1 MSEASDDE
9 RRPLLSREEGDPLQ
23 ASSDAATAV
32 GPSCRHR
39 CQGCFLVEPILVLFA
54 LGIFPLSI
62 ISQKYTLDWYQND
75 SSVDFDVHGQND
87 SHANTSASSCHENAS
102 RDDNDQLQ
110 EYAQKRASMFA
121 LYSSLVMGVPAVFV
135 TVILGAGSDRF
146 GRRFAV
152 IPPVFGVF
160 ASSLISTVVI
170 LTESRVYW
178 LFLASFVSGCTGSFM
193 SILMACFAY
202 VVDRSPPE
210 RRLFRILVVEMSLL
224 ISGIVSPI
232 INGAVVTRFGYF
244 YPLLFVVAASVLNLI
259 YVVAFFPKKTRQDN
273 LPPALSS
280 SMDCQPTLTSFL
292 PVIWQQIC
300 SMFRIFFKNSPH
312 IRAASRWR
320 RLRLNLLMVAFFI
333 TNLPTLSL
341 SVSTLFEMN
350 HPLCWD
356 VNMVGLFV
364 GLSSAISGVGAVIV
378 TPLFKLCH
386 TPDVV
391 IAIISSLA
399 SLATNVYT
407 IFVRSTVMMFLT
419 LSVAMLRILFTPSL
433 RTLLSKEVGDEEQ
446 GSLFGA
452 ISCLE
457 VICMTIGTVMF
468 NSIYSA
474 TLFISTGFVFLVM
487 AAFYL
492 VGCILV
498 GTYAILTKVDKRNSS
513 RSDAGSKTLGDVL
526 Q

>member
-23 ASSDAATAV
+23 ASSDAATAEEA
-32 GPSCRHR
+32 SCRRR

-62 ISQKYTLDWYQND
+62 ISQKYTLDWYQD
-75 SSVDFDVHGQND
+75 DSVDFDVHGRYD
-87 SHANTSASSCHENAS
+87 SHAANTSASSCHENAS

-110 EYAQKRASMFA
+110 QYAQKRASMFA

-170 LTESRVYW
+170 LTESHVYW

-202 VVDRSPPE
+202 VVDRAPPE

-224 ISGIVSPI
+224 ISGIISPI
-232 INGAVVTRFGYF
+232 INGAVVTRFGYL

-259 YVVAFFPKKTRQDN
+259 YVVAFFPKKTRQDS
-273 LPPALSS
+273 LSPALSS
-280 SMDCQPTLTSFL
+280 SANCQPTVTSFL

-312 IRAASRWR
+312 VRETSRWR

-333 TNLPTLSL
+333 TNLPALSL

-386 TPDVV
+386 TPDIV

-399 SLATNVYT
+399 SLATNVYM
-407 IFVRSTVMMFLT
+407 IFVRNTVMMFL
-419 LSVAMLRILFTPSL
+419 SELFARL
-433 RTLLSKEVGDEEQ
+433 
-446 GSLFGA
+446 GS
-452 ISCLE
+452 
-457 VICMTIGTVMF
+457 
-468 NSIYSA
+468 
-474 TLFISTGFVFLVM
+474 
-487 AAFYL
+487 
-492 VGCILV
+492 
-498 GTYAILTKVDKRNSS
+498 
-513 RSDAGSKTLGDVL
+513 SDSHYKWN
-526 Q
+526 